1 MMSPYPKP
9 EAFASFPLE
18 LEAIYA
24 TAPIGLCVLD
34 TQLRY
39 VRINHRLA
47 EINGL
52 TVEQHLGRSVRDILP
67 QLADAIEPQLQAVLD
82 TGEARLDV
90 EVVSETPAQPGVI
103 RTWREQWLPLRNAQG
118 AVIGINIVA
127 EEVTRDILV
136 EGQSRLLQQFGFELA
151 AAATTAQVVAVIM
164 RTALQFTSGGYSSVF
179 RLADDEQ
186 ALERLEAVGLAA
198 HYQQKYARLPLNDPF
213 PITDAVRN
221 RQMLVIPTQED
232 YMQRYPHV
240 AGDIQ
245 ALGTHSVIC
254 LPFYGANGVTGGM
267 SISFTQT
274 KQLMQQEVNL
284 LLLMAQTCGQAVERA
299 RLYEAAQ
306 QAADQIERL
315 QSVTAALALTIT
327 PDDVAR
333 VAVEQTSNVLDAKS
347 AHFSVYDPKE
357 QSFERLYTSAE
368 LSPED
373 LAKWRFY
380 PALPGYPATYV
391 VESKQPLWLS
401 SNAEQRAQFPI
412 LGEYA
417 TQIPGAAAGIPLFSN
432 QDVRAVLWLSFA
444 EDRAFSE
451 DECALVL
458 AIAQQCAQAFERAHL
473 AEQAKQT
480 ATLEERQRLARDLHD
495 AVSQNLTAATILA
508 ETAPRLWERDP
519 QKALDVITQVF
530 QLTKAAQAELRILL
544 WELRPEAIL
553 NTKPVDLLKQLIQ
566 VIDGRKGM
574 SAELIAEGEDGMWP
588 EPVQVAFYRI
598 AQESLNN
605 VLKHSDAKKVTIQ
618 LNRTSQTFTLR
629 ITDDGRGFNTTQT
642 SGGLGMGTMRERAA
656 LIGAKLDILSQPD
669 QGTEVILVAPINSSQ

>member
-1 MMSPYPKP
+1 MMAPYSKP

-39 VRINHRLA
+39 VRINQHLA

-52 TVEQHLGRSVRDILP
+52 TVEAHLGRSVRDVLP
-67 QLADAIEPQLQAVLD
+67 QLADAIELQLQAVLD
-82 TGEARLDV
+82 TGEVRLDV

-103 RTWREQWLPLRNAQG
+103 RTWREQWLPLKNAQG
-118 AVIGINIVA
+118 EVIGINIVA
-127 EEVTRDILV
+127 EEVTRNKLV
-136 EGQSRLLQQFGFELA
+136 EGQSRLLQRFGFDLA
-151 AAATTAQVVAVIM
+151 AAATTAQVVAVII
-164 RTALQFTSGGYSSVF
+164 RTALQFTGEGYSSVF
-179 RLADDEQ
+179 RLSDDGQ
-186 ALERLEAVGLAA
+186 ALERLETVGLAE
-198 HYQQKYARLPLNDPF
+198 HYQQKYARLPLNDLF

-221 RQMLVIPTQED
+221 RQMLVIPTQDD
-232 YMQRYPHV
+232 YVEQYSHV
-240 AGDIQ
+240 AEDIQ
-245 ALGTHSVIC
+245 EMGVQSLIC
-254 LPFYGANGVTGGM
+254 LPFYGENGVTGGM
-267 SISFTQT
+267 SISFTQA
-274 KQLMQQEVNL
+274 KQLTQEELNL

-306 QAADQIERL
+306 SAADRIERL
-315 QSVTAALALTIT
+315 QAVTAALALTIT

-333 VAVEQTSNVLDAKS
+333 VAVEQTSKMLNAKS
-347 AHFSVYDPKE
+347 AHFSVHNPKE

-368 LSPED
+368 LSEED
-373 LAKWRFY
+373 LVKWRFY

-401 SNAEQRAQFPI
+401 SDAEQRAQFPI
-412 LGEYA
+412 LGQYV
-417 TQIPGAAAGIPLFSN
+417 TQIPGAAAGIPLFAN
-432 QDVRAVLWLSFA
+432 EQVRAVLWLSFT

-451 DECALVL
+451 DERSLVL
-458 AIAQQCAQAFERAHL
+458 AIAQQCALALERANL

-508 ETAPRLWERDP
+508 ETAPRFWERDP
-519 QKALDVITQVF
+519 QKALDAITQVF
-530 QLTKAAQAELRILL
+530 HLNMAAQAELRILL

-553 NTKPVDLLKQLIQ
+553 KTKPGDLLKQLIQ

-574 SAELIAEGEDGMWP
+574 SAELMVDGEDGTWP

-605 VLKHSDAKKVTIQ
+605 VLKHSEAKKVAIH
-618 LNRTSQTFTLR
+618 LNQNLQTFTLR
-629 ITDDGRGFNTTQT
+629 IADDGRGFNTAQT
-642 SGGLGMGTMRERAA
+642 SGGLGMRTMRERAA
-656 LIGAKLDILSQPD
+656 LIGARLDILSQPG
-669 QGTEVILVAPINSSQ
+669 QGTELILVAPIPPQ